1 MVIIRTP
8 DGATGE
14 YRLRQTA
21 NGFRLDLRCTSYD
34 LMTMLEAGWQI
45 VGTRTYA
52 AERLLRR
59 AGLLTSEI
67 DRLPRSRRSRWR
79 RLLHTVPQER
89 MVQAALE

>member
-8 DGATGE
+8 NGATGE

-67 DRLPRSRRSRWR
+67 DRLPRNRRSRWR
-79 RLLHTVPQER
+79 RSLRDTPQAR
-89 MVQAALE
+89 ISQAASA

>member
-45 VGTRTYA
+45 VGTGEPNA
-52 AERLLRR
+52 
-59 AGLLTSEI
+59 TSTI
-67 DRLPRSRRSRWR
+67 IMQRSHSVRF
-79 RLLHTVPQER
+79 
-89 MVQAALE
+89 

>member
-14 YRLRQTA
+14 YRLRPTA
-21 NGFRLDLRCTSYD
+21 DGFRLDLRCTSYD
-34 LMTMLEAGWQI
+34 LTSMLEAGCQI

-79 RLLHTVPQER
+79 RLLHTAPQER